1 MTEPKKVE
9 YIVVN
14 VDDDAVVY
22 RTENLHAAEG
32 YAACLK
38 EQCDTRAV
46 VAQIVRV

>member
-22 RTENLHAAEG
+22 RTDDVTRAEG
-32 YAACLK
+32 YAECLK